1 MHSILNKSTKN
12 NTLSHFSFDGGNLTN
27 QAGLLLFKE
36 LFTKLNLKEIISKHL
51 VTDNKR
57 CYYHYLDADIVI
69 QFLWV
74 IINLV
79 FILVTVR
86 IREFEDDDL
95 VSPRTNQLMFI
106 GLTGLMSIICLYRSI
121 TAGKLYQQ
129 LIAYIGDI
137 LCLIIMLFLIWGLK
151 YYKK

>member
-1 MHSILNKSTKN
+1 MKKIFLKKRNIFLARLFLGQLPLLVSTYLFLSRQFLNFSLVFQFLLVVINLASIL
-12 NTLSHFSFDGGNLTN
+12 LT
-27 QAGLLLFKE
+27 
-36 LFTKLNLKEIISKHL
+36 
-51 VTDNKR
+51 V
-57 CYYHYLDADIVI
+57 YL
-69 QFLWV
+69 
-74 IINLV
+74 
-79 FILVTVR
+79 TREMR

-95 VSPRTNQLMFI
+95 VSPRTNQLIFI

-137 LCLIIMLFLIWGLK
+137 LCLLIMLLLMWGLK